1 MGNVEKSL
9 KEIGSFMKLP
19 GANLF
24 MTSTTKL
31 FNWAQK
37 SSIWPLSFGLACCA
51 IEMMSTFASRYD
63 LDRFGMITRASPRQS
78 DLMIVAGTV
87 TVKMAERIRTL
98 YDQMASPK
106 WVIAAGSCAISGDHY
121 RHIYSVVPGVD
132 WVVPVDV
139 YVPGCPPTPEAFI
152 DGILELQN
160 LISKGKIAPTYNA
173 ATCTG
178 KDAPIKTNGV
188 KKEKNLIENRFV
200 NQDEILQYASE
211 YKKKGFLYL
220 KFITA
225 TDFEEGLT
233 LTYSLSNTKINEDVE
248 LNVNLRDNLE
258 IDSLSNLF
266 TGANWQER
274 EIYDLFGI
282 GFAGH
287 PNLKRIMM
295 PEDWIGHP
303 LKKEYVMETPHL
315 PYRPS
320 REEYESWKTKL

>member
-1 MGNVEKSL
+1 M
-9 KEIGSFMKLP
+9 
-19 GANLF
+19 
-24 MTSTTKL
+24 
-31 FNWAQK
+31 
-37 SSIWPLSFGLACCA
+37 
-51 IEMMSTFASRYD
+51 
-63 LDRFGMITRASPRQS
+63 
-78 DLMIVAGTV
+78 
-87 TVKMAERIRTL
+87 
-98 YDQMASPK
+98 
-106 WVIAAGSCAISGDHY
+106 
-121 RHIYSVVPGVD
+121 
-132 WVVPVDV
+132 
-139 YVPGCPPTPEAFI
+139 
-152 DGILELQN
+152 
-160 LISKGKIAPTYNA
+160 
-173 ATCTG
+173 
-178 KDAPIKTNGV
+178 
-188 KKEKNLIENRFV
+188 

-295 PEDWIGHP
+295 PDDWIGHP
-303 LKKEYVMETPHL
+303 LK
-315 PYRPS
+315 
-320 REEYESWKTKL
+320 